1 MQIEE
6 LYSIFKEH
14 PSVSTDTRKLQKNSI
29 FFALK
34 GENFNA
40 NEFAEK
46 AIEAGCSF
54 AVIDEEKYQKDSR
67 FILVEDVLQT
77 LQQLANYHRKQFK
90 IPFIGITGSNGK
102 TTTKELIAAVLSKD
116 YSTYYTQGNLNNHIG
131 VPLTLLA
138 VNATHEMAVIEMG
151 ANHQGEIKLLCSIA
165 EPDYGII
172 TNIGKAHIE
181 GFGGFEGIK
190 KGKGELYQFI
200 KNRTGKLFINND
212 NSILTEMLNS
222 YDAIGYGTSSENFVS
237 GLFIE
242 SNPFVKFK
250 WKSDKEKSFDEQPLI
265 SSHLVG
271 KYNFENILSAICVGK
286 YFGIDEQ
293 KINEAIE
300 NYIPNNNRS
309 QAVEKNSNMLILDYY
324 NANPTSMKAA
334 IENFA
339 EMNAATKMLV
349 LGDMLELGEESAFE
363 HQNIIELLH
372 TKKLINVIL
381 VGPLFNSTKSDCKKF
396 ISSEE
401 AANYIKLS
409 IPQNTSILIK
419 GSRGIKLEKVV
430 EVL

>member
-14 PSVSTDTRKLQKNSI
+14 PSVSTDTRKLQKDSI

-46 AIEAGCSF
+46 AIEAGCSY
-54 AVIDEEKYQKDSR
+54 AVIDEEKYKKNSK
-67 FILVEDVLQT
+67 FILVKDVLQT
-77 LQQLANYHRKQFK
+77 LQQLANYHRKQLK

-102 TTTKELIAAVLSKD
+102 TTTKELVSAVLSKD

-138 VNATHEMAVIEMG
+138 INTTHEMAVIEMG

-200 KNRTGKLFINND
+200 KNRNGKVFINND
-212 NSILTEMLNS
+212 NSILIEMLKG
-222 YDAIGYGTSSENFVS
+222 YDSIGYGTSSENFVC

-242 SNPFVKFK
+242 SNPFIKFK
-250 WKSDKEKSFDEQPLI
+250 WKSDKEKSFDEQPVI
-265 SSHLVG
+265 SSRLVG

-286 YFGIDEQ
+286 YFGIDEH
-293 KINEAIE
+293 KINDAIE

-339 EMNAATKMLV
+339 DMNAATKMLV
-349 LGDMLELGEESAFE
+349 LGDMLELGEESAIE
-363 HQNIIELLH
+363 HQNIIELLNA
-372 TKKLINVIL
+372 KKLSNVIL
-381 VGPLFNSTKSDCKKF
+381 VGRLFNSSKTDFKKF

-401 AANYIKLS
+401 AANYIKS
-409 IPQNTSILIK
+409 NIPQNTSILIK

>member
-14 PSVSTDTRKLQKNSI
+14 PSVSTDTRKLQKDSI

-46 AIEAGCSF
+46 ALEGGCSY
-54 AVIDEEKYQKDSR
+54 AVIDEEKYKKDSR
-67 FILVEDVLQT
+67 FILVKNVLQA
-77 LQQLANYHRKQFK
+77 LQQLANYHRKQLK

-102 TTTKELIAAVLSKD
+102 TTTKELVSAVLSKEF
-116 YSTYYTQGNLNNHIG
+116 STYYTQGNLNNHIG
-131 VPLTLLA
+131 VPLTLLSI
-138 VNATHEMAVIEMG
+138 NSTHEMAVIEMG

-200 KNRTGKLFINND
+200 KNRNGKVFINND
-212 NSILTEMLNS
+212 NSILTEMLNG
-222 YDAIGYGTSSENFVS
+222 YDAVGYGTSPENFVS

-242 SNPFVKFK
+242 SNPFIKFK
-250 WKSDKEKSFDEQPLI
+250 WRGDATKSFDEQPII

-286 YFGIDEQ
+286 YFGVDEQ

-309 QAVEKNSNMLILDYY
+309 QAVEKNSNTLILDYY

-339 EMNAATKMLV
+339 DMNAKNKMLV
-349 LGDMLELGEESAFE
+349 LGDMLELGDESATE
-363 HQNIIELLH
+363 HQAIIQLLSSKNL
-372 TKKLINVIL
+372 TNVIL
-381 VGPLFNSTKSDCKKF
+381 VGKLFNASKSDFKKF

-401 AANYIKLS
+401 AANYIKS
-409 IPQNTSILIK
+409 NAPQNTSILIK